1 MSIYMT
7 LSTSGSAYAQGSG
20 SVRFT
25 SPKMTGQRFSAGE
38 TAVSSADG
46 SGEQEFPF
54 DINTAIADLE
64 KISSTLNNKLRFSV
78 DHETNEIIVKVIDP
92 DTEKVVKILPPE
104 ELRWAHGKIKEA
116 LGVLFDELI

>member
-46 SGEQEFPF
+46 SGEQA
-54 DINTAIADLE
+54 AIADLE